1 MADDKDLLSRADSLI
16 KPEGV
21 ANSERRESTRQMRR
35 RRSFLASPT
44 PSDVERF
51 ARRSSEDD
59 GLPLLT
65 EVVVPEEP
73 EPEESVESIA
83 AGLRPAL
90 AADLAKLIDLHL
102 AAELPALVEASLL
115 DAADHL
121 RHGIEATITAAL
133 RDFIDQRGQLPLPL
147 EDPDSSEAAAADQE

>member
-16 KPEGV
+16 KPEGA

-51 ARRSSEDD
+51 AWRSSEDD

-90 AADLAKLIDLHL
+90 AADLARLIDCHL
-102 AAELPALVEASLL
+102 AAELPALVDASLREAS
-115 DAADHL
+115 DQL
-121 RHGIEATITAAL
+121 RHGIETTLAAAL
-133 RDFIDQRGQLPLPL
+133 RDFVGQRGQLPLPL
-147 EDPDSSEAAAADQE
+147 EDPDSSEATAADEE